1 MENIKLIKNNAPH
14 IRVKKS
20 TTTVMLDVIIA
31 MLPAMAAAIY
41 FFGIR
46 SLWLTLVT
54 VAACVISEALV
65 QKALGK
71 KVRVKDLS
79 AVVTGMLLA
88 FNLPVEYPFWMAI
101 VGGVFAIVIVKE
113 LFGGIGQNFLNP
125 ALAARIFLMVTW
137 PAEIGTFT
145 YDGVAGATPLGGRPA
160 SLVDLFIGNI
170 PGTIGEVSKLAI
182 LIGCAYLVVRG
193 VIKLRMPLV
202 YTLGCAVFL
211 YIFKYDLADTLYQ
224 LLSGGI
230 IFAAVFM
237 VTDYSSS
244 PMSKQGK
251 VIYALGAALLTV
263 VIRLW
268 GAYPEG
274 VSFAILIM
282 NAFVPTIDRYV
293 RATVF
298 GTGGKKW
305 ENKDHL
311 LPQF

>member
-1 MENIKLIKNNAPH
+1 MENIKLIKNNSPH

-20 TTTVMLDVIIA
+20 TTTIMLDVIIA
-31 MLPAMAAAIY
+31 MLPALAAAIY

-145 YDGVAGATPLGGRPA
+145 YDGVAGATPLAGRPA

-182 LIGCAYLVVRG
+182 LIGCAYLVARG

-298 GTGGKKW
+298 GTGGKK
-305 ENKDHL
+305 
-311 LPQF
+311 

>member
-1 MENIKLIKNNAPH
+1 MENIKLIKNNSPH

-20 TTTVMLDVIIA
+20 TTTIMLDVIIA
-31 MLPAMAAAIY
+31 MLPALAAAIY

-145 YDGVAGATPLGGRPA
+145 YDGVAGATPLAGRPA

-182 LIGCAYLVVRG
+182 LIGCAYLVARG

-237 VTDYSSS
+237 ITDYSSS

-268 GAYPEG
+268 GSYPEG

-298 GTGGKKW
+298 GTGGKK
-305 ENKDHL
+305 
-311 LPQF
+311 

>member
-1 MENIKLIKNNAPH
+1 MAKINLLTSGAPH
-14 IRVKKS
+14 IRNKRN
-20 TTTVMLDVIIA
+20 TTNVMLDVIVA
-31 MLPAMAAAIY
+31 LFPALAASIY
-41 FFGIR
+41 FFGVR
-46 SLWLTLVT
+46 SLFLVLVSVASCVLTEV
-54 VAACVISEALV
+54 VM
-65 QKALGK
+65 QKLLGK

-79 AVVTGMLLA
+79 AVVTGILLA
-88 FNLPVEYPFWMAI
+88 FNLPVEFPFWMAI
-101 VGGVFAIVIVKE
+101 VGGIFAIAVVKE

-125 ALAARIFLMVTW
+125 ALAGRVFLMMAW

-160 SLVDLFIGNI
+160 SLIDLFIGNI

-182 LIGCAYLVVRG
+182 LLGCAYLVYKR

-202 YTLGCAVFL
+202 YTAACAVFL
-211 YIFKYDLADTLYQ
+211 YLFKYDLADTLYQ

-237 VTDYSSS
+237 VTDYATS
-244 PMSKQGK
+244 PMSKKGK
-251 VIYALGAALLTV
+251 VIYAIGAALLTV
-263 VIRLW
+263 VIRIW

-282 NAFVPTIDRYV
+282 NVFVPTIDRYI

-298 GTGGKKW
+298 GMGGKK
-305 ENKDHL
+305 
-311 LPQF
+311 